1 MLGFHLTYNCRTTI
15 IFGGRWCANSNPI
28 LPTEEPD
35 YAQGKLVSSTVR
47 RGGRGNGAGDPC

>member
-1 MLGFHLTYNCRTTI
+1 MLGFHLANNYRTTI

-28 LPTEEPD
+28 LPTEEPRLCPREI
-35 YAQGKLVSSTVR
+35 GSTVR

>member
-1 MLGFHLTYNCRTTI
+1 MLGFHLANNCRTTI

-28 LPTEEPD
+28 LPTEEPRLCPREI
-35 YAQGKLVSSTVR
+35 GSTVR